1 MKRDLSRL
9 LKPRSIAVIGGGAW
23 CASIIRAAQG
33 IGFDGEIFPVHPSG
47 KQIAGKAAIRRLE
60 DWPGP
65 IDAAF
70 IGINRVATI
79 EAVQALSQLD
89 AGGAVCFA
97 SGFSEAKAEDAGG
110 DLLQDQLIKAAG
122 DMPVLGPNCYGF
134 VNAADRVAIW
144 PDQHGMEPVESG
156 VAILTQ
162 SSNIAINLTMQQRAL
177 PIAYMITCGNMAQTS
192 QAEIALE
199 LLEDTRVTAIGLH
212 IEGFADLR
220 GWEALA
226 QKAHQCGVP
235 LIALKSGTSE
245 QAQQAALSHTA
256 SLAGSDAG
264 AQAFLDRLGIARV
277 HGLPEFLETLKLV
290 HCVGA
295 LGSNRISSISCSG
308 GEASLIADAAKARG
322 LTFPALSEPQKN
334 HLRAALGPMVALA
347 NPLDYHTYIWR
358 DAPAMAKAWAG
369 MTGEDIAMTLSIV
382 DYPTS
387 QIGDWACAT
396 QAALEVR
403 AMTGAPFA
411 VVSTLPELMPKS
423 VAQELMQG
431 GVVPMVGLNEAL
443 VAVAAAA
450 AAASRTPT
458 AEPVLLP
465 RKTAAYSL
473 VSEAEAKAALAGCGL
488 VVPVNSQ
495 AGSSEA
501 IAEKAQGLTA
511 PLALKGTGLGHKS
524 EHGAVRLN
532 LAPDQVLAAAQNMD
546 VEGYLVEEMVTGG
559 VAELLIGVIQD
570 PAHGFVLT
578 LAAGGVTTELLQDS
592 TSLLIPSERAQVKQA
607 LNRLRCAPI
616 LAGYRGQPGADTESI
631 LDAIDA
637 IQAYVLA
644 NADTVGEVEVNPLI
658 CTPTRA
664 VAVDALIRKGD
675 P

>member
-9 LKPRSIAVIGGGAW
+9 LNPRSVAVIGGGAW
-23 CASIIRAAQG
+23 CASIIRAAQA
-33 IGFDGEIFPVHPSG
+33 IGFDGDIFPVHPSG
-47 KQIAGKAAIRRLE
+47 KEIAGKVAIRRLD

-70 IGINRVATI
+70 IGVNRVATI
-79 EAVQALSQLD
+79 EVVQALNRLD

-110 DLLQDQLIKAAG
+110 DMLQDQLIGAAG

-134 VNAADRVAIW
+134 VNALDRVAIW

-177 PIAYMITCGNMAQTS
+177 PIAYMIACGNMAQTS
-192 QAEIALE
+192 QSDIALG
-199 LLEDTRVTAIGLH
+199 LLDDARVTAIGLH

-226 QKAHQCGVP
+226 RKAHQRGVP
-235 LIALKSGTSE
+235 LIALKSGISE
-245 QAQQAALSHTA
+245 QAQQATLSHTA

-295 LGSNRISSISCSG
+295 LGSARIASISCSG

-322 LTFPALSEPQKN
+322 LTFPALSDPQKD
-334 HLRAALGPMVALA
+334 HLRDVLGPMVALA

-358 DAPAMAKAWAG
+358 DAPAMARAWAG
-369 MTGEDIAMTLSIV
+369 MTGDGIAMTLSIV

-387 QIGDWACAT
+387 HIGDWACAT
-396 QAALEVR
+396 QAALKTR

-431 GVVPMVGLNEAL
+431 GVVPMAGLNEAL
-443 VAVAAAA
+443 AAIAATAV
-450 AAASRTPT
+450 SRQPT
-458 AEPVLLP
+458 VEPVLLP
-465 RKTAAYSL
+465 RKAAAYFL
-473 VSEAEAKAALAGCGL
+473 VSEAKAKAALAGYGL
-488 VVPVNSQ
+488 VVPVNQQ
-495 AGSSEA
+495 ADSPET
-501 IAEKAQGLTA
+501 IAMKARALTA

-532 LAPDQVLAAAQNMD
+532 LQPDQVLAAAQNMD
-546 VEGYLVEEMVTGG
+546 VQGFLVEEMVTGG
-559 VAELLIGVIQD
+559 VAELLIGVVQD

-578 LAAGGVTTELLQDS
+578 LAAGGVLTELLQDS
-592 TSLLIPSERAQVKQA
+592 TSLLIPSDRGQIKQA
-607 LNRLRCAPI
+607 LNRLRCAPQ
-616 LAGYRGQPGADTESI
+616 LDGYRGQPGADNEAI

-637 IQAYVLA
+637 VQAYVLA
-644 NADTVGEVEVNPLI
+644 NADTVGEVEINPLI
-658 CTPTRA
+658 CTPTQA
-664 VAVDALIRKGD
+664 VAVDALIRKAD